1 MKGAPQNQPHQK
13 TPAVRNLAQHPLEN
27 ETPLVIEAMQMAR
40 IFKALGHPA
49 RLQIVRHLLRIDECI
64 CGDIVQQLPLAQS
77 TVSQHLKVL
86 KQAGLIQGKLSGPK
100 TCYCLNRRVWQQ
112 FLAAVRDLR

>member
-1 MKGAPQNQPHQK
+1 MSHDSVNRLAK
-13 TPAVRNLAQHPLEN
+13 RNLAPHPLET
-27 ETPLVIEAMQMAR
+27 ETGPVIETMQMAR

-49 RLQIVRHLLRIDECI
+49 RLQIVRHMLRIDECI
-64 CGDIVQQLPLAQS
+64 CGDIVQRLPLAQS

-100 TCYCLNRRVWQQ
+100 TCYCLNRRLWQQ
-112 FLAAVRDLR
+112 FLTAVQDLR